1 MDERALFGE
10 LCEKSLANQYE
21 KEIAKE
27 NAKCSDS
34 HYEKM
39 SGILGYNVKRH
50 CLHISKRLI
59 AAILAVAIL
68 LLVGCTAYI
77 YREKIKDLVA
87 EIHDKYVK
95 VFSDSEQTDPIPEN
109 QIYSLEYIPEGYYC
123 VEEKILPIFVS
134 YKWQN
139 DEGNIISFTQDIMN
153 TNIFMDA
160 EHGYSKVMDLE
171 NVEIYYSNATKF
183 NYYIWSDG
191 VYLMML
197 SFDTEVQESELI
209 KIIQGIK
216 K

>member
-50 CLHISKRLI
+50 RLHISKRLI
-59 AAILAVAIL
+59 AAILAAAIL

-77 YREKIKDLVA
+77 YREKIKDLIA

-95 VFSDSEQTDPIPEN
+95 VFSDTKVINTIPIDE
-109 QIYSLEYIPEGYYC
+109 IYSLEYIPEGFYYI
-123 VEEKILPIFVS
+123 EEKILLIFGS

-139 DEGNIISFTQDIMN
+139 EYVNIISFTQDIMN

-160 EHGYSKVMDLE
+160 EHGYS
-171 NVEIYYSNATKF
+171 EIMNIDNIELYHCNTSQSH
-183 NYYIWSDG
+183 YYIWSEG
-191 VYLMML
+191 VYLMKL
-197 SFDTEVQESELI
+197 SFDTDVQESELV

>member
-59 AAILAVAIL
+59 AAILAAAIL

-77 YREKIKDLVA
+77 YREKIKDLIA

-160 EHGYSKVMDLE
+160 EHGYS
-171 NVEIYYSNATKF
+171 EIMNIDNMELYHCSTF
-183 NYYIWSDG
+183 QSHYYIWSDG